1 MNRYRMIEI
10 VERVIESYVEGV
22 DYEDLDANA
31 LAESVVKALERAGVA
46 ATDEG

>member
-1 MNRYRMIEI
+1 MIEI

-31 LAESVVKALERAGVA
+31 LAERRQGVGAG
-46 ATDEG
+46 GGGRH